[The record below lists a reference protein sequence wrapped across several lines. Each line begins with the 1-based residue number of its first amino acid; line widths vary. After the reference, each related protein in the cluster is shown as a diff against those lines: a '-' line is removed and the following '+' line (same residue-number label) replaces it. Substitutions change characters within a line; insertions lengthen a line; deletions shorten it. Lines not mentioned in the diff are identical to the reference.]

1 MNNKNKQRVTIVD
14 VAQAAG
20 VSKTT
25 ISRYINGKYEYMS
38 EESRERI
45 GKVIEKLGYRPNNL
59 ARGLKSQQSKVLG
72 VIVADITNR
81 FSPVML
87 KGISDC
93 CERYGYRI
101 FIANSDND
109 FRKEREYVMNMVDQ
123 QVDGIIVNTTGHNTD
138 YLVKVHEDTGMQFI
152 MADRMLHRLEFD
164 TIRAD
169 DKAAIYDALHYMK
182 EAGYQSVGMFV
193 YGLRSSSTR
202 IHRSD
207 IFKTAYPDIFMSEAQ
222 ICSLKADM
230 TDEVVLKKFLM
241 ANAGKKVG
249 ILTVNGEVTMRL
261 VKAMHS
267 LGLNFPQDCGICSFD
282 DWDWMSLLNGGLTA
296 ISQPA
301 YTLGRE
307 CVKRMMHRLHRRSKA
322 PAKIMELPCELIVRH
337 ST

>member
-1 MNNKNKQRVTIVD
+1 MSNRNKQRVTIVD

-59 ARGLKSQQSKVLG
+59 ARGLKSQQSRVIG

-81 FSPVML
+81 FSPALL

-101 FIANSDND
+101 FIANADND
-109 FRKEREYVMNMVDQ
+109 FRKEREFVMNMVDQ
-123 QVDGIIVNTTGHNTD
+123 QVDGIILNTTGHNTD
-138 YLVKVHEDTGMQFI
+138 YLAKVHEDTGMQFI

-164 TIRAD
+164 TVRAD
-169 DKAAIYDALHYMK
+169 DKEAIYEALHYMK
-182 EAGYQSVGMFV
+182 GADYQIVGLFV
-193 YGLRSSSTR
+193 YGLRGSSTR

-207 IFKTAYPDIFMSEAQ
+207 IFKTAYPDIFLNEAQ
-222 ICSLKADM
+222 ICSFKEDVADE
-230 TDEVVLKKFLM
+230 DVLKKFV
-241 ANAGKKVG
+241 ARNAGKKVG
-249 ILTVNGEVTMRL
+249 IITVNGEVTMRL
-261 VKAMHS
+261 VRAMHAS
-267 LGLNFPQDCGICSFD
+267 GLSFPRDCGICSFD
-282 DWDWMSLLNGGLTA
+282 DWDWMSLVNGGLTA
-296 ISQPA
+296 ISQPT
-301 YTLGRE
+301 YSLGRE
-307 CVKRMMHRLHRRSKA
+307 CVKRMMYRLHRNKNA
-322 PAKIMELPCELIVRH
+322 PPKLMELSCEFVVRR